1 MWAARAASTPTL
13 TDAFGVRRIRLGV
26 RLALEKLREAAD
38 WAARVIASQPPLAIQ
53 GTLRAIWAGQ
63 ELTRSQALSMA
74 YAYVSLGTS
83 PASIQ
88 EGQKAFASK
97 KRPPWKLR

>member
-1 MWAARAASTPTL
+1 MSSERRASERNPA
-13 TDAFGVRRIRLGV
+13 
-26 RLALEKLREAAD
+26 
-38 WAARVIASQPPLAIQ
+38 
-53 GTLRAIWAGQ
+53 TLRAIWAGQ

-83 PASIQ
+83 PASVQ